1 MDKKKANLLAKLALL
16 IVAILWGSSLTV
28 VKQSSKTFN
37 PNFILAI
44 RFTLAAILL
53 SIIFWKRLRQA
64 KYDDIKNGLLIGI
77 FLFMAYSSQTLGV
90 KFADPGRSG
99 FLSASYCVIVPFLGW
114 IVFKQRPDRY
124 NLSAAALCITGIFF
138 ISLSGSS
145 SHVDNPLAW
154 LGDLLALLSGLL
166 FASHI
171 IAVSALAR
179 DRDPIV
185 MTILQFIMA
194 AVLSWITTIVVEDN
208 SNLVVTSRSVME
220 LLYLAVMCTAVAL
233 LLQNIGQKYTNPS
246 TAAIILG
253 FESIF
258 GILIPV
264 LIGIESL
271 TVFSVIGFVFIFA
284 AILVSETK
292 LSFLKKK
299 EITAQ

>member
-1 MDKKKANLLAKLALL
+1 M
-16 IVAILWGSSLTV
+16 
-28 VKQSSKTFN
+28 
-37 PNFILAI
+37 
-44 RFTLAAILL
+44 
-53 SIIFWKRLRQA
+53 
-64 KYDDIKNGLLIGI
+64 
-77 FLFMAYSSQTLGV
+77 
-90 KFADPGRSG
+90 
-99 FLSASYCVIVPFLGW
+99 
-114 IVFKQRPDRY
+114 
-124 NLSAAALCITGIFF
+124 
-138 ISLSGSS
+138 
-145 SHVDNPLAW
+145 AW

-194 AVLSWITTIVVEDN
+194 AVLSWITKIVVEDN

-292 LSFLKKK
+292 LSFLKKN
-299 EITAQ
+299 EITVG

>member
-1 MDKKKANLLAKLALL
+1 M
-16 IVAILWGSSLTV
+16 
-28 VKQSSKTFN
+28 
-37 PNFILAI
+37 
-44 RFTLAAILL
+44 
-53 SIIFWKRLRQA
+53 
-64 KYDDIKNGLLIGI
+64 
-77 FLFMAYSSQTLGV
+77 
-90 KFADPGRSG
+90 
-99 FLSASYCVIVPFLGW
+99 
-114 IVFKQRPDRY
+114 
-124 NLSAAALCITGIFF
+124 
-138 ISLSGSS
+138 
-145 SHVDNPLAW
+145 DNPLAW

-179 DRDPIV
+179 GRDPIV

-292 LSFLKKK
+292 LSFLKKDT
-299 EITAQ
+299 ITAQ

>member
-1 MDKKKANLLAKLALL
+1 MDTKKNNLLAKLALL
-16 IVAILWGSSLTV
+16 IVAVLWGSSLTV
-28 VKQSSKTFN
+28 VKQSSQTFN

-44 RFTLAAILL
+44 RFTLATILL
-53 SIIFWKRLRQA
+53 SIIFWKKLRKATFEDA
-64 KYDDIKNGLLIGI
+64 KHGLIIGV
-77 FLFMAYSSQTLGV
+77 FLFVSYSSQTLGV
-90 KFADPGRSG
+90 RFADPGRSG
-99 FLSASYCVIVPFLGW
+99 FLSASYCVIVPFLAW

-138 ISLSGSS
+138 ISMSS
-145 SHVDNPLAW
+145 STSHTQNPLAW
-154 LGDLLALLSGLL
+154 LGDLLALLSGFL

-171 IAVSALAR
+171 IAVSAFAKG
-179 DRDPIV
+179 RDPIV
-185 MTILQFIMA
+185 MTVFQFIMA
-194 AVLSWITTIVVEDN
+194 ASLSWMTTLLIEDN
-208 SNLVVTSRSVME
+208 SNMVVTSRAVME
-220 LLYLAVMCTAVAL
+220 LCYLAVMCTAVAL

-264 LIGIESL
+264 LAGMESL
-271 TVFSVIGFVFIFA
+271 TLFSVIGFVFIFS

-299 EITAQ
+299 VLQS

>member
-1 MDKKKANLLAKLALL
+1 MDTKKNNLLAKLALL
-16 IVAILWGSSLTV
+16 IVAVLWGSSLTV
-28 VKQSSKTFN
+28 VKQSSQTFN

-44 RFTLAAILL
+44 RFTLATILL
-53 SIIFWKRLRQA
+53 SIIFWKKLRQA
-64 KYDDIKNGLLIGI
+64 TFEDAKHGLIIGV
-77 FLFMAYSSQTLGV
+77 FLFVSYSSQTLGV
-90 KFADPGRSG
+90 RFADPGRSG
-99 FLSASYCVIVPFLGW
+99 FLSASYCVIVPFLAW

-138 ISLSGSS
+138 ISMSS
-145 SHVDNPLAW
+145 STSHTQNPLAW
-154 LGDLLALLSGLL
+154 LGDLLALLSGFL

-171 IAVSALAR
+171 IAVSAFAKG
-179 DRDPIV
+179 RDPIV
-185 MTILQFIMA
+185 MTVFQFIMA
-194 AVLSWITTIVVEDN
+194 ASLSWITTLLIEDN
-208 SNLVVTSRSVME
+208 SHMVVTSRAVME
-220 LLYLAVMCTAVAL
+220 LCYLAVMCTAVAL

-264 LIGIESL
+264 LAGMESL
-271 TVFSVIGFVFIFA
+271 TLFSVIGFVFIFS

-299 EITAQ
+299 VLQS

>member
-1 MDKKKANLLAKLALL
+1 MDKKKADLLAKLALL

-64 KYDDIKNGLLIGI
+64 KYDDIKNGLLI
-77 FLFMAYSSQTLGV
+77 
-90 KFADPGRSG
+90 
-99 FLSASYCVIVPFLGW
+99 
-114 IVFKQRPDRY
+114 
-124 NLSAAALCITGIFF
+124 GIFF

-220 LLYLAVMCTAVAL
+220 LLYLAVMCTAIAL

-292 LSFLKKK
+292 LSFLKKNT
-299 EITAQ
+299 ITAQ

>member
-1 MDKKKANLLAKLALL
+1 M
-16 IVAILWGSSLTV
+16 
-28 VKQSSKTFN
+28 
-37 PNFILAI
+37 
-44 RFTLAAILL
+44 
-53 SIIFWKRLRQA
+53 
-64 KYDDIKNGLLIGI
+64 
-77 FLFMAYSSQTLGV
+77 
-90 KFADPGRSG
+90 
-99 FLSASYCVIVPFLGW
+99 
-114 IVFKQRPDRY
+114 
-124 NLSAAALCITGIFF
+124 
-138 ISLSGSS
+138 
-145 SHVDNPLAW
+145 DNPLAW

-171 IAVSALAR
+171 IAVSALAKG
-179 DRDPIV
+179 RDPIV

-194 AVLSWITTIVVEDN
+194 AVLSWITTIVIEDN
-208 SNLVVTSRSVME
+208 SHIVVTSRSVME

-271 TVFSVIGFVFIFA
+271 TVYSVIGFVFIFA

-292 LSFLKKK
+292 LSFLKRNVV
-299 EITAQ
+299 TAE